1 MLNRDD
7 ALALDATD
15 PLSHWRDEFVIA
27 DQTLVYLDG
36 SSLGMMPRRTVARL
50 QRVLHDEWAAGLI
63 RSWDDWLDLSQRVG
77 DRLALLV
84 GARRGEVVVH
94 DSTTVNLYQLV
105 DAACA
110 LRPDRR
116 VIAIDATDFPTD
128 RYVVDG
134 IASARGLQVRGDFD
148 RLDDVAVMVRSV
160 VDYRTAAVTDVAGE
174 TARAHA
180 AGAIALWDLSHA
192 AGVLAIDLTA
202 AGVQLAVGCT
212 YKYLNGGP
220 GSPAFSFVAREL
232 QPTLPQP
239 IWGWFAQADQ
249 FEMGATFAPQPDI
262 RRVLLGTP
270 SILALAAAE
279 EGVGLAVDAG
289 IESIESKA
297 RAITGFALGALRS
310 VRPFVVHPSRSC
322 GPRWSCGCLS
332 SRRPPPGNRARRAR
346 CDHRLPQPRHRA
358 RRLFAPDDSLHRRVR
373 RVEPVARHGSAVV
386 GVLVD
391 AWLGRVVVAS
401 GVFRGS
407 QVALNNSTGLVCRAQ
422 RGVSSTLVART

>member
-1 MLNRDD
+1 MLSRDD
-7 ALALDATD
+7 AVALDAAD
-15 PLSHWRDEFVIA
+15 PLARWRDEFVIA
-27 DQTLVYLDG
+27 DQDLVYLDG

-50 QRVLHDEWAAGLI
+50 DRVLHHEWAGGLI

-77 DRLALLV
+77 DRLAPLI

-94 DSTTVNLYQLV
+94 DSTTINIFQLV

-110 LRPDRR
+110 LRPERG
-116 VIAIDATDFPTD
+116 VIAIDAADFPTD

-134 IASARGLQVRGDFD
+134 IANARGLQVRGDLD

-160 VDYRTAAVTDVAGE
+160 VDYRTASVTDVAGE
-174 TARAHA
+174 TARAKA

-220 GSPAFSFVAREL
+220 GSPAFSFVAHDL
-232 QPTLPQP
+232 QATLPQP

-249 FEMGATFAPQPDI
+249 FEMGATFVPQPDI

-279 EGVGLAVDAG
+279 EGIGLSVDAG
-289 IESIESKA
+289 IESIQSKA
-297 RAITGFALGALRS
+297 CAITGFALELCDQLGLESSTPRDPASRGGHVA
-310 VRPFVVHPSRSC
+310 VRHP
-322 GPRWSCGCLS
+322 
-332 SRRPPPGNRARRAR
+332 
-346 CDHRLPQPRHRA
+346 DA
-358 RRLFAPDDSLHRRVR
+358 RRL
-373 RVEPVARHGSAVV
+373 VAELAE
-386 GVLVD
+386 
-391 AWLGRVVVAS
+391 
-401 GVFRGS
+401 
-407 QVALNNSTGLVCRAQ
+407 
-422 RGVSSTLVART
+422 RGVITDFRNPDIVRVGCSPLTTRFTDVFDGLALLREMVQPS